1 MPETVLHILDL
12 GLVYMCVGAK
22 AKVEAISLLDEL
34 MEN

>member
-12 GLVYMCVGAK
+12 GVVYTSVGAK
-22 AKVEAISLLDEL
+22 AKVEAISLPDEF